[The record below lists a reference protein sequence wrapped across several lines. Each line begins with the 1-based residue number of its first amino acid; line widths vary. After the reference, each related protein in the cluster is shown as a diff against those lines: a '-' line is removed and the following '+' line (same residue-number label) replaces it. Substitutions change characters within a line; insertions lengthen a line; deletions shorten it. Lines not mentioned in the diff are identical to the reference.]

1 MKFLRNI
8 LTVLI
13 MLATIAVGVLFALQ
27 NKMPVPLDLL
37 VYTFEPRSL
46 ALWVLGA
53 LALGGVLGMLA
64 SSAILLRLRASLAS
78 SRRWRM
84 EPIRWL
90 LWTRTFR
97 TIHVTSQPWY
107 L

>member
-1 MKFLRNI
+1 MKLLRNI

-46 ALWVLGA
+46 ALWVLSA
-53 LALGGVLGMLA
+53 LALGGVLGMVV
-64 SSAILLRLRASLAS
+64 SSAILLRLRASLGSARRQLAKARAEVDKLS
-78 SRRWRM
+78 ST
-84 EPIRWL
+84 ESA
-90 LWTRTFR
+90 
-97 TIHVTSQPWY
+97 VDAV
-107 L
+107 